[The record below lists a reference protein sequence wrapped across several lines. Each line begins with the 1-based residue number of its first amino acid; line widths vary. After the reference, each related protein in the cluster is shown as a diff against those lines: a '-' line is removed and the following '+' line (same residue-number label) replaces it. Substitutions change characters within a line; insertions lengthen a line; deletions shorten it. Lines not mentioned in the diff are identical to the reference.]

1 MNLFDLPG
9 PQFLALYSGM
19 LIGAAA
25 GGFLLRWLFRTP
37 GGSPP
42 AATPELDPY
51 EIAYLSGGPDAATDA
66 ALAALVHRDLVRF
79 KPSSRTFGIHQPELA
94 THVTSKFEAG
104 IYRVI
109 ETGRA
114 DLMEIR
120 RTARPLLELLTRRL
134 RDLELVYPPGSFA
147 PPRTMPALLMAFVLL
162 VGVVK
167 VTIGLSRERPVLYLV
182 GLSLLAL
189 FGVFLF
195 LNLRLLR
202 TRRGDEILARIRSS
216 NNALRASAASM
227 PTRLA
232 PTDVALATG
241 LFGAGIFSSGAM
253 GDVSQELRAR
263 RETHTSGSSCGSG
276 CSGGSSSSCSG
287 GSSCGGGGGCG
298 GCGGGCGGS

>member
-19 LIGAAA
+19 LIGAAS

-42 AATPELDPY
+42 GTAPDLDPY
-51 EIAYLSGGPDAATDA
+51 ETAYLSGGPDAAVDA
-66 ALAALVHRDLVRF
+66 ALAALVHRGLVRF
-79 KPSSRTFGIHQPELA
+79 KPWSHTFEIHQPELA
-94 THVTSKFEAG
+94 THVGSKFEAG

-109 ETGRA
+109 ETGRT
-114 DLMEIR
+114 DLMDIR
-120 RTARPLLELLTRRL
+120 RTARPLLELLIRRL

-147 PPRTMPALLMAFVLL
+147 PPRTMPALLMALVLL
-162 VGVVK
+162 VGLVK
-167 VTIGLSRERPVLYLV
+167 ITVGLSRGRPVLYLV

-202 TRRGDEILARIRSS
+202 TRRGDELLARTRSR
-216 NNALRASAASM
+216 NDALRTSAAAM

-232 PTDVALATG
+232 PADVALATG

-276 CSGGSSSSCSG
+276 CSGGSSSS